1 MCIGQV
7 GDVARI
13 NEGRKA
19 PENIDFYALSLLV
32 RWQQKRSRRFITIA
46 FPCLEKKA
54 RKSFI
59 SFTNEHNE

>member
-13 NEGRKA
+13 NEERKA
-19 PENIDFYALSLLV
+19 PENIDFLCSLASSSMAT
-32 RWQQKRSRRFITIA
+32 KRSRRFITIA
-46 FPCLEKKA
+46 FPCLEEKV
-54 RKSFI
+54 RK